1 MYPTYSSV
9 PDVFKSKGE
18 KGDTKSKAKCLVKYK
33 GDKIKHSTDNDVVK
47 ESIPVI
53 PDAVKSKGEKGD
65 TKSKAK
71 GLVKRSIDNLA
82 NKDDEK
88 LGLISSL
95 KAMIF
100 GKGKGAAK
108 SKGQSIQGPL
118 IEGAFIQVK
127 YTMECHDEPIKQ
139 CTEVKRKAC
148 HKEPIQKCDKVPRE
162 SCSPTQ
168 KCSKL

>member
-1 MYPTYSSV
+1 VYPTYSSV

-53 PDAVKSKGEKGD
+53 PDVVKSKGEKGD

-71 GLVKRSIDNLA
+71 GLVKRSNLA

-108 SKGQSIQGPL
+108 SKGQSKGQSIQGPL

-127 YTMECHDEPIKQ
+127 YTMECNDEPIKQ
-139 CTEVKRKAC
+139 CTEVKRKAYLE
-148 HKEPIQKCDKVPRE
+148 K
-162 SCSPTQ
+162 
-168 KCSKL
+168 

>member
-53 PDAVKSKGEKGD
+53 PDVVKSKGEKGD

-127 YTMECHDEPIKQ
+127 YTMECPSYLFQICFWHSYS
-139 CTEVKRKAC
+139 KRS
-148 HKEPIQKCDKVPRE
+148 H
-162 SCSPTQ
+162 
-168 KCSKL
+168 L